1 MVVVQKDYY
10 IGSMVSRWFVD
21 KNAGFWENICL
32 IGACIWCKL
41 AVHGSC
47 LKDRSDQ
54 ETHFSSGLGRRP
66 IFLFRKLAGHRFPA
80 SSKCRF
86 EVTQT
91 AQSSPRI
98 LAVASAGGHWH
109 QLCQICTAFEDGDL
123 FYVTTMR
130 GLPEKSGF
138 KRFSVVQD
146 CNQHTPFKALRSSF
160 QMLGIL
166 LRVRPDI
173 IITTGALP
181 GLIAVFLGHL
191 MRRRTIW
198 VDSLANAEEPSTS
211 GRKAQRFVSLWL
223 SQWEDVAEAAD
234 GRYEGSLL

>member
-1 MVVVQKDYY
+1 
-10 IGSMVSRWFVD
+10 
-21 KNAGFWENICL
+21 
-32 IGACIWCKL
+32 
-41 AVHGSC
+41 
-47 LKDRSDQ
+47 
-54 ETHFSSGLGRRP
+54 
-66 IFLFRKLAGHRFPA
+66 
-80 SSKCRF
+80 
-86 EVTQT
+86 
-91 AQSSPRI
+91 
-98 LAVASAGGHWH
+98 
-109 QLCQICTAFEDGDL
+109 
-123 FYVTTMR
+123 
-130 GLPEKSGF
+130 
-138 KRFSVVQD
+138 
-146 CNQHTPFKALRSSF
+146 
-160 QMLGIL
+160 MLGIL